1 METFGEGDDEIESM
15 EGEGEGADENAEEQH
30 GEKEHSQ
37 AIVVDDNRA
46 HNQKW
51 EKFTAKME
59 VSAETPPN
67 LAVYLKTKQ
76 IRCDTIE
83 KMLLALETAVNE
95 MKAVTTEL
103 TDETLVSTHER
114 QQAEVVSME
123 NNVTVSFYNNDKRR
137 KDLLKKMNVANKKW
151 EKLYTNMARRVLN
164 AVRLVEIVRGCACV
178 FDGSSFFRCRLMKDC
193 LPCFADY

>member
-1 METFGEGDDEIESM
+1 METFGEGANDIDSM

-30 GEKEHSQ
+30 DEKEHSQ

-51 EKFTAKME
+51 EKFTVKME
-59 VSAETPPN
+59 VSAATPPN

-83 KMLLALETAVNE
+83 NLLLALETAVNE

-114 QQAEVVSME
+114 QQAEIVSME
-123 NNVTVSFYNNDKRR
+123 NNVTMSFYNNDKRR

-151 EKLYTNMARRVLN
+151 EKLYTDTARRILN
-164 AVRLVEIVRGCACV
+164 AVRLVESVRVCACV
-178 FDGSSFFRCRLMKDC
+178 FVGSSIFRCCLIKGF
-193 LPCFADY
+193 LPCFADD